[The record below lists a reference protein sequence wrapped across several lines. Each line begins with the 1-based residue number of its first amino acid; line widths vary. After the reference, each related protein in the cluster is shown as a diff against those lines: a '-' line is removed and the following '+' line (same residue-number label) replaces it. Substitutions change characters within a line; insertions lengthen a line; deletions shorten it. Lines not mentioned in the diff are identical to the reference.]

1 MLATLAGE
9 ENRAVY
15 YSAPTKS
22 ARATSG
28 RKRPHARSCHPPPR
42 TRTHAMSVA
51 NFGSECVPVGG
62 ARSEPFGASA
72 NAPRSARVNRQR
84 PAPPR
89 SRRPFPPL
97 TPLSPPVPS
106 SQRDQAHGQGAV
118 LRPLER
124 GEGQHLRRRRRR
136 FRPRRSGRRSQAR
149 PRCVRAKPKRKEKPS
164 PGRGPPIPPA
174 LGRRSGRPPRVLAH
188 KLSPVRSPPSRRPGP
203 VPDHVLRGPRRER
216 VPPREAAPAS
226 RV

>member
-1 MLATLAGE
+1 
-9 ENRAVY
+9 
-15 YSAPTKS
+15 
-22 ARATSG
+22 
-28 RKRPHARSCHPPPR
+28 
-42 TRTHAMSVA
+42 MSVA

-136 FRPRRSGRRSQAR
+136 FRPRRPGRRSQAR

-188 KLSPVRSPPSRRPGP
+188 ESPPRPLASISQARASPRSRPSRASTRARTPSRGRPRSTG
-203 VPDHVLRGPRRER
+203 LRIPRGSPRGAR
-216 VPPREAAPAS
+216 TANSTSAPPRWARAGSTRRS
-226 RV
+226 RGQTTRRVRRWRR